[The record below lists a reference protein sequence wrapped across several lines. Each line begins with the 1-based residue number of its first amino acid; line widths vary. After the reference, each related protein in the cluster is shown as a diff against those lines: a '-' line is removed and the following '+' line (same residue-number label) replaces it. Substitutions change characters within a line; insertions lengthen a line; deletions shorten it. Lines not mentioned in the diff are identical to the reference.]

1 MLAYL
6 FIKKTAM
13 PRDHLEAKLAY
24 GKQINAQMGHSRNLP
39 AAICP
44 HRASG
49 SSRALGASS

>member
-13 PRDHLEAKLAY
+13 PRDHLEAKLAC

-44 HRASG
+44 RRASG